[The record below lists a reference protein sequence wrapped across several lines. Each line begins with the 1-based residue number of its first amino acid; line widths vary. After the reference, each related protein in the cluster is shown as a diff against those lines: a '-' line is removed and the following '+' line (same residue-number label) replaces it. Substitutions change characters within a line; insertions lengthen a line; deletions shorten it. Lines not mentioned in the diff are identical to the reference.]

1 LSSSVRLFGRDE
13 TAGNEKVQ
21 QLVTALESVLAA
33 TDKRYLMMNVD
44 EENLDAIRD
53 VIPGLGG
60 PTVMDVAGSDD
71 VAVHAVVD
79 ERQVFEVINDLKSVG
94 ASDILVTEIER
105 LVE

>member
-1 LSSSVRLFGRDE
+1 AREE
-13 TAGNEKVQ
+13 TASNEKVQ

-33 TDKRYLMMNVD
+33 SNKRYLMMNAP
-44 EENLDAIRD
+44 EERLDDVKD

-60 PTVMDVAGSDD
+60 PTVMDVAGTDD
-71 VAVHAVVD
+71 VAVHVVVD

-94 ASDILVTEIER
+94 ATGILVTEIER